1 MVLGSALSARLTCST
16 MIALDNANRTVTY
29 PISAEW
35 F

>member
-1 MVLGSALSARLTCST
+1 